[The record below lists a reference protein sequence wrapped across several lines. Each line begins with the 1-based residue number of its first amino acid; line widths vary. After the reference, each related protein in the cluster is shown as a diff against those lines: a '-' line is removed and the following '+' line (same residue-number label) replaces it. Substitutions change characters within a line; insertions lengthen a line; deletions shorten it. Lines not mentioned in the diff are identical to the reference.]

1 MGHLSLGLILLVMV
15 GERPIFDTPKEL
27 QNLSF
32 EKGLLFCICDFK
44 GTMPMLKLLKKRL
57 VKKETSRSG
66 AYGTHRGG

>member
-1 MGHLSLGLILLVMV
+1 MGHLSLGLILLVIV

-44 GTMPMLKLLKKRL
+44 GTMPMLKLLK
-57 VKKETSRSG
+57 
-66 AYGTHRGG
+66 RGL